1 MIYYLYSLGALQILR
16 QRNVNVLN
24 CSRSTSRLVIRTV
37 HKLCKLNF
45 IAVLILWCFTISS
58 TFGELYTVSMNMHL
72 CISSTQMFLCFYSMY
87 TCLCLTIFTCLCL
100 CFTVCTLLSVF
111 DTRCTDRGAA
121 EIPVQEHLSPGTGHS
136 QQDLE
141 SSEEWYVVAN
151 LRHFWTE
158 MIQIYTPIHC
168 MYIYCGERLAEYTV
182 RFL

>member
-1 MIYYLYSLGALQILR
+1 MYTCLCLTILR
-16 QRNVNVLN
+16 
-24 CSRSTSRLVIRTV
+24 
-37 HKLCKLNF
+37 LC
-45 IAVLILWCFTISS
+45 
-58 TFGELYTVSMNMHL
+58 
-72 CISSTQMFLCFYSMY
+72 LCFYSMY
-87 TCLCLTIFTCLCL
+87 TCLCLTIFTWVCL
-100 CFTVCTLLSVF
+100 CFTVFIYVF

-158 MIQIYTPIHC
+158 MIQVYTPIHC

-182 RFL
+182 SFLSNKWEATSIDMTTGVLTN